1 MRKLLPPLFLSISA
15 AWAQSD
21 CDAIR
26 ARLAEEKPCVDV
38 ANRRLFN
45 HTVDPLPTTKG
56 VEFLGSVP
64 TKTSR
69 EVTSSILSIGYET
82 LDRKTFDPKWTF
94 PLVGRLGVKHARCQT
109 GWNRTETVKG
119 RYDFAWLDEVID
131 GLAAEGIRT
140 WLSVGFGNPL
150 YTPCPKFDEAIRR
163 AKEKGTIVPGW
174 ARGWVGESPWYHGP
188 EAMEGWLAYVRA
200 LARHTRGRVTV
211 YELWNEPEFFWCY
224 RNEKAEKLYGI
235 PKCAE
240 DFTAFARVTADAI
253 RRENPEARF
262 AFNLAY
268 ASSAWMPALRDAGI
282 GDVVD
287 IFCYHGYGRTVEET
301 PRSIVAQAKALFRK
315 KDGTPVAVW
324 QGESGRPT
332 DKSRLFAFPTP
343 FAQAKFIARRVLT
356 DFAEGAE
363 LSNVFTVTDFLAYY
377 EDGSDQYYGI
387 IDGKTHQPKLG
398 YYTLQALA
406 GLFDGLER
414 APEYN
419 CIFWTMDNRTFT
431 SQEPYAVQ
439 RVALKRRGIPLFA
452 WWRAE
457 HIDISTAP
465 LLGSLRMVTE
475 AKESPIRNPIL
486 IDPVRRTVWDVRGC
500 FSRGDEGIDILSPA
514 WALDYPL
521 ILTDLMIF
529 KD

>member
-1 MRKLLPPLFLSISA
+1 MRKLFLSLMLSGSA
-15 AWAQSD
+15 ALAQTESGT
-21 CDAIR
+21 IR
-26 ARLAEEKPCVDV
+26 ARIAAEKPCVDLSD
-38 ANRRLFN
+38 RRLFN
-45 HTVDPLPTTKG
+45 HTTDPIPTMKG
-56 VEFLGSVP
+56 VEFIGYMP

-69 EVTSSILSIGYET
+69 EVKSSFLSIGYET

-94 PLVGRLGVKHARCQT
+94 PLVGRLGVKYARCQT

-131 GLAAEGIRT
+131 GLAAEGIGT

-163 AKEKGTIVPGW
+163 AKEEGRIVPGW
-174 ARGWVGESPWYHGP
+174 ARGWVGESPWYHGD
-188 EAMEGWLAYVRA
+188 EAMKGWLAYVRA
-200 LARHTRGRVTV
+200 LAKHTCGRVTV
-211 YELWNEPEFFWCY
+211 YEIWNELEFFWRY
-224 RNEKAEKLYGI
+224 RNEKAETLYGI
-235 PKCAE
+235 AQCAR
-240 DFTAFARVTADAI
+240 DFTAFARATADAI
-253 RRENPEARF
+253 RGENPDAKF

-268 ASSAWMPALRDAGI
+268 ASSSWMPALRDAGI

-287 IFCYHGYGRTVEET
+287 IYCYHGYGRTVEET

-332 DKSRLFAFPTP
+332 GKSKLFAFPTP

-363 LSNVFTVTDFLAYY
+363 LSNIFTVTDFLAYY

-387 IDGKTHQPKLG
+387 IDGKTRQPKLG
-398 YYTLQALA
+398 YHTLQAMA

-439 RVALKRRGIPLFA
+439 RVALKRRGVPVFA

-457 HIDISTAP
+457 HIDISSAP

-475 AKESPIRNPIL
+475 ARCPFRDPIL

-521 ILTDLMIF
+521 IFTDIAIF